1 MTRNKSFVRKILYI
15 SLMALLLIPLSLLSQ
30 PLSGKLDQ
38 MRQKYDL
45 SLSSLGDVDPTS
57 ETMKLATLGMR
68 GVACAVLWQQ
78 REEYKMKQ
86 NWEAYAAVNNQISK
100 LQPHFIK
107 VWTFTSWDE
116 SYNVSVE
123 FDDYR
128 MRYHWVKKGIDRVI
142 EGTRYNRRS
151 PKLMTDLAWVFG
163 HKLGRSDEKLQ
174 FRRAFKQDYDFHEKL
189 PIDYNDPGV
198 RVRDAFATDLG
209 DGKEDYLIDNW
220 LVSRE
225 FYLRSIRIAESPGAS
240 KSLGQSPVIFFSNPA
255 MASMNYADNVEADGY
270 FEDQAGEAWRTAGRE
285 WNGTPQET
293 GKEISFGER
302 YIKTS
307 VEGLS
312 IRLNYLED
320 VQQRA
325 EGLRK
330 KLDALVPGERAK
342 LEAPLLAKLPQ
353 AHRDAYQMP
362 ADGRTDEQQS
372 LAEMA
377 QRQLQIA
384 PLEIA
389 DLAAPEMK
397 QDALRVAL
405 QLSDLQQRARYIA
418 NYRGI
423 VNFDY
428 WKTRAEAEQ
437 LQAMVDAKR
446 GVWEG
451 RRLLDQAVLQS
462 HTEMV
467 VNPETGQREEKEFDG
482 AKESYEKAFKNWAE
496 IFKRYPVMLID
507 NPETPELLEHIHRY
521 AKVLDLLEKKFPP
534 PDFKLQVVVDMYDEF
549 GQAKPNASQIAEQ
562 WVAKMN
568 GKTTAVKEPPP
579 QVAPPTDPRTAT
591 PKPPLAPTEV
601 ADPRDSLPRPPLA
614 PAN

>member
-1 MTRNKSFVRKILYI
+1 MTRNKSFIRKIIYI

-30 PLSGKLDQ
+30 PSGVDTAKHPGGKLD
-38 MRQKYDL
+38 RLRHKYDL

-78 REEYKMKQ
+78 REEYKKKQ

-163 HKLGRSDEKLQ
+163 HKLGRSDEKVQ
-174 FRRAFKQDYDFHEKL
+174 FRRAFKRDYDFHETL
-189 PIDYNDPGV
+189 PIDYNDPSV
-198 RVRDAFATDLG
+198 RVRDAFPTDLG

-240 KSLGQSPVIFFSNPA
+240 KSLGQSPVIFYSNPG
-255 MASMNYADNVEADGY
+255 MASINYADNVESDGY

-293 GKEISFGER
+293 GKQISFGEH
-302 YIKTS
+302 YIATS
-307 VEGLS
+307 VEGLN
-312 IRLNYLED
+312 IRLNHLEE
-320 VQQRA
+320 VRERA
-325 EGLRK
+325 AGLRK
-330 KLDALVPGERAK
+330 KLDELVPGARAK
-342 LEAPLLAKLPQ
+342 LEAPMLAGLAEAQ
-353 AHRDAYQMP
+353 RDAYQMP
-362 ADGRTDEQQS
+362 ADQRTGEQQT
-372 LAEMA
+372 LAETA
-377 QRQLQIA
+377 LRQLQIN

-389 DLAAPEMK
+389 DRAAPEVK

-405 QLSDLQQRARYIA
+405 QLSDLEQRARYIA

-437 LQAMVDAKR
+437 QKEMVDAKR
-446 GVWEG
+446 GVYQG
-451 RRLLDQAVLQS
+451 KQLFDQAVLES
-462 HTEMV
+462 HMETV
-467 VNPETGQREEKEFDG
+467 VDPDTGQQKRKEFPG
-482 AKESYEKAFKNWAE
+482 
-496 IFKRYPVMLID
+496 R
-507 NPETPELLEHIHRY
+507 
-521 AKVLDLLEKKFPP
+521 
-534 PDFKLQVVVDMYDEF
+534 
-549 GQAKPNASQIAEQ
+549 
-562 WVAKMN
+562 
-568 GKTTAVKEPPP
+568 
-579 QVAPPTDPRTAT
+579 
-591 PKPPLAPTEV
+591 
-601 ADPRDSLPRPPLA
+601 
-614 PAN
+614 